1 MHHQSTASEINS
13 TAKYAVKAA
22 TAAWISCSE
31 FAARQTHN
39 MQEPLW
45 MDQASVPAG
54 WEALGY
60 VMYSRMRAVA
70 GQTSSNRRL
79 PHG

>member
-13 TAKYAVKAA
+13 TAKYVVKAA
-22 TAAWISCSE
+22 TDAWISCPE

-45 MDQASVPAG
+45 MDQVSVRAG

-60 VMYSRMRAVA
+60 VMYSLMRAVA
-70 GQTSSNRRL
+70 GQNSSNRRL
-79 PHG
+79 PH